1 MRPHIGRGISFIQ
14 FDPTIFVDWKF
25 ENWRKLGKKELMK
38 AENKRSNNRKKK
50 GNEKEEEV
58 RGATNPKEVGRMAAG
73 HLRTLLN
80 R

>member
-1 MRPHIGRGISFIQ
+1 
-14 FDPTIFVDWKF
+14 
-25 ENWRKLGKKELMK
+25 MK
-38 AENKRSNNRKKK
+38 AEENKRSNNRKKK
-50 GNEKEEEV
+50 GNEEEEEV